1 MYGKM
6 ATKREKERGRIE
18 ERKGFVARFTTFGKR
33 IGDCRVNSGRKS
45 RERWKFEEFTG
56 WIGGK
61 SSVTSTSVPAVD
73 FNF

>member
-1 MYGKM
+1 MNTYEEKWRP
-6 ATKREKERGRIE
+6 RERQRME

-33 IGDCRVNSGRKS
+33 IGDCRVNSDGKS
-45 RERWKFEEFTG
+45 GEEG
-56 WIGGK
+56 GNSRRISGK